1 MTYHAGF
8 PMEWVHIDLLR
19 PFPESQLGNK
29 YVFMVVDQFTKWV
42 PDQGARSVARVF
54 MDNFISRLGSPCII
68 HSDQGRQF
76 ESDLFT
82 ALCTLLEVTKTRTTG
97 YHPSGN
103 GQVERYNRT
112 LMSLIR
118 AHLDGGSKN
127 WDANIPLL
135 AGAIRG
141 MVNRQT
147 GFTANMMML
156 GREVKRPIKHL
167 FGKPAELPNKI
178 NCDYVRGLAT
188 HTRVVH
194 QLARTQLKSSLKVQ
208 KDDYDKSIFST
219 TYIPGDL
226 VYRKNLA
233 FRKGQPKKTEFT
245 WVGPLLVIE

>member
-1 MTYHAGF
+1 
-8 PMEWVHIDLLR
+8 
-19 PFPESQLGNK
+19 
-29 YVFMVVDQFTKWV
+29 MVVDMQFTKWV
-42 PDQGARSVARVF
+42 ECYPLPDQGARSVARAFV
-54 MDNFISRLGSPCII
+54 DNFISRFGSPCII

-127 WDANIPLL
+127 WDVNIPLL

-156 GREVKRPIKHL
+156 GREVKRPIEHL
-167 FGKPAELPNKI
+167 FGKPAELKI
-178 NCDYVRGLAT
+178 YVKNSNLKKKWYFLKFFQVKNLFQIYTKT
-188 HTRVVH
+188 HKIA
-194 QLARTQLKSSLKVQ
+194 QFLKIFSGGGGGACPQQYLIMIVYFFCVQ
-208 KDDYDKSIFST
+208 KDVNFVYFYFS
-219 TYIPGDL
+219 L
-226 VYRKNLA
+226 
-233 FRKGQPKKTEFT
+233 
-245 WVGPLLVIE
+245 

>member
-8 PMEWVHIDLLR
+8 PMERVHIDLLG

-42 PDQGARSVARVF
+42 DCYPLPDQGARSVARAFV
-54 MDNFISRLGSPCII
+54 DNFISRFGSPCII

-118 AHLDGGSKN
+118 AHLDGGSKT
-127 WDANIPLL
+127 
-135 AGAIRG
+135 G
-141 MVNRQT
+141 M
-147 GFTANMMML
+147 
-156 GREVKRPIKHL
+156 
-167 FGKPAELPNKI
+167 
-178 NCDYVRGLAT
+178 
-188 HTRVVH
+188 
-194 QLARTQLKSSLKVQ
+194 
-208 KDDYDKSIFST
+208 SI
-219 TYIPGDL
+219 YL
-226 VYRKNLA
+226 Y
-233 FRKGQPKKTEFT
+233 
-245 WVGPLLVIE
+245 